1 MKRCLLL
8 AAALTLAAPC
18 VVEAQ
23 SSDVVTRYE
32 NAAHCDHVAR
42 GVIRDLEQQGGRPS
56 ALLTAFKATLFG
68 ANMRG
73 IREVADAG
81 VRARG
86 VADIRAGAEAIRAQG
101 DAALHAELRRC
112 WTLFSDQP
120 VPDDLI

>member
-1 MKRCLLL
+1 MKHGLVF
-8 AAALTLAAPC
+8 AAALTLAAAGA
-18 VVEAQ
+18 VQAR
-23 SSDVVTRYE
+23 SNDVVTRYE

-56 ALLTAFKATLFG
+56 ARLTAFKAVVFG

-73 IREVADAG
+73 IREVAEAG
-81 VRARG
+81 ARARS